1 MNPPAT
7 FLSDYF
13 WRIQNADDLETL
25 ADLLFDATGR
35 LHFRY
40 VWLGAHVEPITP
52 PPGAVVLQNY
62 CSEWVAAYLALGGVR
77 ADPVLRFAEQ
87 VNQGFAWDD
96 PQFLSGISDRQNVF
110 LREARRHGL
119 SQGYTLPL
127 PSVAGIPASCSL
139 VPMSGEL
146 DLEAVTLVAPIVWQ
160 IYSRATYLAAKLV
173 AASVEALSSRER
185 DCLYM
190 KAEGATNLEI
200 AGQLGICSSTVKRH
214 LDQAQ
219 IRLSA
224 KSRTHAVALAMRFGQ
239 I

>member
-25 ADLLFDATGR
+25 SGLLFDATAR
-35 LHFRY
+35 LQFGY
-40 VWLGAHVEPITP
+40 VWCGAHVDPATS
-52 PPGAVVLQNY
+52 PPGSVLLQNY
-62 CSEWVAAYLALGGVR
+62 SSEWVTAYSALGGVK

-87 VNQGFAWDD
+87 VIDGFAWDA
-96 PQFLSGISDRQNVF
+96 PEFLSSMSDRQYAF
-110 LREARRHGL
+110 LREAKRFGL
-119 SQGYTLPL
+119 GHGYTFPL
-127 PSVAGIPASCSL
+127 PYVAGIPASCSL

-146 DLEAVTLVAPIVWQ
+146 DMEAVTLGAPIVWQ

-190 KAEGATNLEI
+190 KAEGATNVEI

>member
-1 MNPPAT
+1 MNPHAT
-7 FLSDYF
+7 LLSEYF
-13 WRIQNADDLETL
+13 WRIQNADDVETL
-25 ADLLFDATGR
+25 ADLLFAATCR

-40 VWLGAHVEPITP
+40 VWCGAHIEPTTS
-52 PPGAVVLQNY
+52 PPGSVLLQNY
-62 CSEWVAAYLALGGVR
+62 SSEWVAAHAVLGGVN

-87 VNQGFAWDD
+87 TLQGFTWDC
-96 PQFLSGISDRQNVF
+96 QEFLSCLSERQSAF
-110 LREARRHGL
+110 LREARRYGL
-119 SQGYTLPL
+119 GGGYTMPL

-146 DLEAVTLVAPIVWQ
+146 DMDAVMLVTPIVWQ
-160 IYSRATYLAAKLV
+160 IYSRATYLAGRQV
-173 AASVEALSSRER
+173 AALVEALSSRER
-185 DCLYM
+185 DCLHL
-190 KAEGATNLEI
+190 KAEGATNVEI